1 MKKLLFA
8 IIIASL
14 VFTCKPEEPSLP
26 PNVYQVNV
34 TAKGVYNG
42 LRGHIGIRDER
53 LRPIYTDTAMVA
65 NELMTFNGKIQSPV
79 FRLLSINGV
88 EGSFQFVLEPGITNI
103 EVYKDSMQTS
113 VVTGGRNNELLN
125 EYKKDL
131 RSFSLEVRDLRS
143 QAASAARAQDTAR
156 YHELHTESADKAE
169 LMKNFGHDFIAK
181 YPNEDFSLLL
191 LETMLLPNQDIDK
204 IKESMA
210 LLESVMNKNQ
220 ANTLLGRKV
229 LTYIQQQEAVANVKV
244 GKVAPDF
251 SAPTPEGDMLA
262 LSDIKGKATIIDF
275 WASWCGPCRRENPNV
290 VRIYEKYHDKGLE
303 IIGVSL
309 DRENQKQRWIDAIEK
324 DNLTWHQVSNLQYF
338 SDPIARLY
346 NVKGI
351 PDMFVLDENGVIVAK
366 KLRGQALED
375 QIAKMLD

>member
-1 MKKLLFA
+1 
-8 IIIASL
+8 
-14 VFTCKPEEPSLP
+14 
-26 PNVYQVNV
+26 
-34 TAKGVYNG
+34 
-42 LRGHIGIRDER
+42 
-53 LRPIYTDTAMVA
+53 MVA
-65 NELMTFNGKIQSPV
+65 NELMTFTGKIQSPV
-79 FRLLSINGV
+79 FRLLSINGI

-103 EVYKDSMQTS
+103 EVYKDSIQTS
-113 VVTGGRNNELLN
+113 VITGGRNNQLLN

-131 RSFSLEVRDLRS
+131 RSLSSEMRDLRS
-143 QAASAARAQDTAR
+143 QAAIAASAQDTAR
-156 YHELHTESADKAE
+156 YHELHTQSTDKAE
-169 LMKNFGHDFIAK
+169 LLKNFSYDFIAK

-210 LLESVMNKNQ
+210 LLEGVMNRNQ
-220 ANTLLGRKV
+220 ANTILGRKV

-251 SAPTPEGDMLA
+251 SAPTPEGEMLA

-309 DRENQKQRWIDAIEK
+309 DRENQKQRWIDAIDK

-338 SDPIARLY
+338 NDPIARLY